1 MINIDNTNREDV
13 IKSYSHRLLD
23 DMDFDTLYVFAYET
37 LVESKGKL
45 NNTSLENE
53 IKNYYPE
60 ILEDFVV

>member
-1 MINIDNTNREDV
+1 MINIDYTNREDI

-23 DMDFDTLYVFAYET
+23 DMDWDSLYTFAYET
-37 LVESKGKL
+37 LVENKSRL

-60 ILEDFVV
+60 LLED